1 MGRSGHHF
9 PQTEEVYRSP
19 APLTSLFESDIYNRQ
34 KVTYDENVETDAM
47 GWPTRRPV
55 IGDEEVKGGQNVRES
70 GLLRGGRLGQEPPV
84 PGRTINQ
91 ASIPSPT

>member
-1 MGRSGHHF
+1 MIF
-9 PQTEEVYRSP
+9 
-19 APLTSLFESDIYNRQ
+19 IIRQ
-34 KVTYDENVETDAM
+34 KVTYDENAETDAM

-70 GLLRGGRLGQEPPV
+70 GILRGGRLGQEQEV